1 METKEKHERFAYLD
15 YLRVLATFG
24 VVLLHVSAWNWT
36 SATIGGFEWKVLSF
50 LVFVISFLIAFPI
63 RQLVG
68 LANRG
73 LLLLK
78 KRLSPKKEAVDM
90 KG

>member
-1 METKEKHERFAYLD
+1 MVQYNFTEFYA
-15 YLRVLATFG
+15 G
-24 VVLLHVSAWNWT
+24 VVS
-36 SATIGGFEWKVLSF
+36 SSFEFFGFRD
-50 LVFVISFLIAFPI
+50 FVPFAFPI